1 MGTFLGWSIKRPSN
15 LTKLILF
22 VCASVALMVADSHND
37 QGTHMM
43 RDAVLRASYPLQELA
58 ALPFSAGHDAF
69 KGLRTNA
76 RLRRDNARL
85 EALNRRLAVKA
96 SQLGALRAELA
107 HMTALL
113 HGSPVPGYRASLARI
128 LDVSSGPFSQRLTLD
143 EGARDHVFVGQ
154 AVIDGHGVVGQVVS
168 VSPDTSQVMLITDP
182 DSGIPVVS
190 ERNGLRAIAFGM
202 GSQDRL
208 KIPYLTVTA
217 DIRPGDI
224 LASSG
229 LGGVY
234 PPGYPVARVTE
245 VTSNPNLAFL
255 KIRAVPL
262 ARLGYHTHVLLLWP
276 RKGPNNRKTGHG

>member
-1 MGTFLGWSIKRPSN
+1 MGTFLGWSIRRPSN
-15 LTKLILF
+15 LTKLILC

-37 QGTHMM
+37 HDARVI
-43 RDAVLRASYPLQELA
+43 RDTVLRASYPLQELA
-58 ALPFSAGHDAF
+58 ALPFSAGQAAF
-69 KGLRTNA
+69 EGLRTNA
-76 RLRRDNARL
+76 RLRRDNAAL
-85 EALNRRLAVKA
+85 EAEVQRLAVKA
-96 SQLGALRAELA
+96 AQLDALRAEVA

-113 HGSPVPGYRASLARI
+113 HGSAVPGYRVSLARI
-128 LDVSSGPFSQRLTLD
+128 LNVSSGPFSQRLTLD

-154 AVIDGHGVVGQVVS
+154 AVIDVHGIIGQVIS

-182 DSGIPVVS
+182 DSGIPVIS
-190 ERNGLRAIAFGM
+190 ERNGLRAIAFGT

-217 DIRPGDI
+217 DIRPGDV

-262 ARLGYHTHVLLLWP
+262 ARLDYHTRVLLLWP
-276 RKGPNNRKTGHG
+276 RKGPHTRGAGHG